1 MGCSCGIKA
10 TEIIENKKE
19 KEEQN
24 LPYSYC
30 YNLKNKFNFISIIN
44 QGSFGKVKLYED
56 KIFKQRK
63 FAIKTIKKVNMSK
76 SQFKLVKKENDILRI
91 MDHPGIVIYYS
102 TIEDEKNFHI
112 IMENLSGLHAGKLLK
127 NQTNKLSTESFK
139 YILYQILCA
148 INYIHHKGIIHKDI
162 KLENIILINNDDK
175 YDVKII
181 DFGLSE
187 EINNQSSQISGSPN
201 YMSPEAI
208 DGLNVPANDIW
219 SVGVICYYYCFGKMP
234 FNSNN
239 YQDLFDVI
247 KKSEIDFKTKKKEV
261 DNTLIDLAQK
271 MLIKDYRKRISAY
284 EALMHE
290 TFNDLNKDFDKDSI
304 KQMLDEFFTENT
316 LNLIKNYV
324 YSNIIRKTFLYL
336 YTLLI
341 PFEKKSKYRKLFMS
355 LDYYFNDFKGVLQTK
370 LIFEEFLKRGL
381 CTEFDSDLFSFID
394 NNKSNRVKNHFRE
407 KNIDITSTSFKEIQ
421 KRYSKSIS
429 LRRMSIGDMGIIQY
443 TVFLSFFFF
452 EKVKNKKN
460 KEKFQSK
467 LLYGFKLLSDKDEFI
482 ENNEDDEE
490 IVNSYFINKTTFMNF
505 LNKHNCPFKDA
516 LDEID
521 SFFKE
526 NPNDISYEQFKEF
539 VSL

>member
-234 FNSNN
+234 FNSKN

-247 KKSEIDFKTKKKEV
+247 KKSEIDFKTKKKEI

-394 NNKSNRVKNHFRE
+394 NNNSNRVKNHFRE

>member
-234 FNSNN
+234 FNSKN

-394 NNKSNRVKNHFRE
+394 NNNSNRVKNHFRE

>member
-1 MGCSCGIKA
+1 MGCSCGKNA

-30 YNLKNKFNFISIIN
+30 YNLKNKFNFISIIS

-63 FAIKTIKKVNMSK
+63 FAIKTIKKVDMNK

-102 TIEDEKNFHI
+102 TIEDENNFHI
-112 IMENLSGLHAGKLLK
+112 IMENLSGLDAGKLLK
-127 NQTNKLSTESFK
+127 NKTNKLSIESLK
-139 YILYQILCA
+139 YILFQILCA
-148 INYIHHKGIIHKDI
+148 INYIHYNGIIHKDI
-162 KLENIILINNDDK
+162 KMENIILINNDQK

-187 EINNQSSQISGSPN
+187 EINNKTSQISGSPN

-208 DGLNVPANDIW
+208 DGINVPANDIW
-219 SVGVICYYYCFGKMP
+219 SVGVICYYYCFDRKP
-234 FNSNN
+234 FFSQN
-239 YQDLFDVI
+239 YEDLFDII
-247 KKSEIDFKTKKKEV
+247 KKSEINFKTKKKDV
-261 DNTLIDLAQK
+261 DNSLIDLVKK
-271 MLIKDYRKRISAY
+271 MLIKDYTKRISAH

-290 TFNDLNKDFDKDSI
+290 TFKDLNKDFDKDSI

-394 NNKSNRVKNHFRE
+394 NNKSNRVKNFFRE

-429 LRRMSIGDMGIIQY
+429 LRRMSIDDMGIIQY

-452 EKVKNKKN
+452 EKVKNKIN

-482 ENNEDDEE
+482 ENNDDDEK
-490 IVNSYFINKTTFMNF
+490 IINSYFINKTTFMNF

-516 LDEID
+516 LEEIN

>member
-1 MGCSCGIKA
+1 
-10 TEIIENKKE
+10 
-19 KEEQN
+19 
-24 LPYSYC
+24 
-30 YNLKNKFNFISIIN
+30 
-44 QGSFGKVKLYED
+44 
-56 KIFKQRK
+56 
-63 FAIKTIKKVNMSK
+63 MSK
-76 SQFKLVKKENDILRI
+76 SQFKLVKKENDFLRI
-91 MDHPGIVIYYS
+91 MDHPGIVIYYT

-112 IMENLSGLHAGKLLK
+112 IMENLSGLDLGKLLK
-127 NQTNKLSTESFK
+127 NNLHKVSPESFK
-139 YILYQILCA
+139 YILFQILCA

-162 KLENIILINNDDK
+162 KMENIILINNDK
-175 YDVKII
+175 QYDVKII

-187 EINNQSSQISGSPN
+187 EINNQSSHISGSPN

-208 DGLNVPANDIW
+208 DGKNVPANDIW
-219 SVGVICYYYCFGKMP
+219 SVGVICYFYCFGKMP
-234 FNSNN
+234 FFSED
-239 YQDLFDVI
+239 YQNLFDLI
-247 KKSEIDFKTKKKEV
+247 KKSEIDFKTNKKIDKS
-261 DNTLIDLAQK
+261 LIDLTQK
-271 MLIKDYRKRISAY
+271 MLIKDYTKRISTY
-284 EALMHE
+284 DALMHE

-324 YSNIIRKTFLYL
+324 YSNIIKKTFLYL

-341 PFEKKSKYRKLFMS
+341 PFEKKNKYRKLFMS
-355 LDYYFNDFKGVLQTK
+355 LDFYFNDYKGVLQTK

-394 NNKSNRVKNHFRE
+394 NSKSNRVKSFFRE
-407 KNIDITSTSFKEIQ
+407 KNIDITSISFKEIQ

-429 LRRMSIGDMGIIQY
+429 LRRMSTDDMGIIQY

-452 EKVKNKKN
+452 DKVTNKKN

-490 IVNSYFINKTTFMNF
+490 IINSYFINKTTFMNF
-505 LNKHNCPFKDA
+505 LDKHNCPFKDA
-516 LDEID
+516 LDEIN

-526 NPNDISYEQFKEF
+526 NPNEISYEQFKEF
-539 VSL
+539 ISM

>member
-1 MGCSCGIKA
+1 MGCSCGLKS
-10 TEIIENKKE
+10 TEIIENNKE
-19 KEEQN
+19 KIEH
-24 LPYSYC
+24 LPYSYR
-30 YNLKNKFNFISIIN
+30 YNLRNKFNFISIISH
-44 QGSFGKVKLYED
+44 GSFGKVKLYED
-56 KIFKQRK
+56 KIFKHRK
-63 FAIKTIKKVNMSK
+63 FAIKTIQKENMSK
-76 SQFKLVKKENDILRI
+76 SQFKLVKKENDFLRI

-112 IMENLSGLHAGKLLK
+112 IMENLSGLDLRRLLK
-127 NQTNKLSTESFK
+127 NNLNKLSPESFK
-139 YILYQILCA
+139 YILFQILCA

-162 KLENIILINNDDK
+162 KMENIILINNDK
-175 YDVKII
+175 QYDVKII

-187 EINNQSSQISGSPN
+187 EINNQSSHISGSPN

-208 DGLNVPANDIW
+208 EGKNVPANDIW
-219 SVGVICYYYCFGKMP
+219 SVGVICYFYCFGKMP
-234 FNSNN
+234 FFSEN
-239 YQDLFDVI
+239 YHNLFDII
-247 KKSEIDFKTKKKEV
+247 KNSEIDFKTKKNIDKS
-261 DNTLIDLAQK
+261 LIDLTQK
-271 MLIKDYRKRISAY
+271 MLIKDYTKRISAY

-324 YSNIIRKTFLYL
+324 YSNIIKKTFLYL

-341 PFEKKSKYRKLFMS
+341 PFEKKNKYRKLFMS
-355 LDYYFNDFKGVLQTK
+355 LDFYFNDYKGVLQTK

-394 NNKSNRVKNHFRE
+394 SSKSNRVKNFFRE
-407 KNIDITSTSFKEIQ
+407 KNIDITSISFKEIQ

-429 LRRMSIGDMGIIQY
+429 LRRMSTDDMGIIQY

-452 EKVKNKKN
+452 DKVTNKKN

-490 IVNSYFINKTTFMNF
+490 FINSYFINKTTFMNF
-505 LNKHNCPFKDA
+505 LDKHNCPFKDA
-516 LDEID
+516 LDEIN

-526 NPNDISYEQFKEF
+526 NPNEISYKQFKEF
-539 VSL
+539 ISM